1 MRSIIFGSFTILL
14 NFKKLRKPKLTGE
27 NTSKKLKLILISSL
41 FKNLIKVYFFINYFS
56 CSKIIFYKNLQS
68 SQIKFLTDAKND
80 KMLKIEETVFLV
92 VKDLR

>member
-1 MRSIIFGSFTILL
+1 M
-14 NFKKLRKPKLTGE
+14 RKPKLTGE